1 MYGYCGTWSKSE
13 IWDKQKAHD
22 KCQTV
27 SPSSQVKTQESSFW
41 SGILKWA
48 FKTKICWLKYNRNKR
63 VCNQIPSF
71 FKRSFQVWF
80 FLTGLGSVQWFSVPF
95 WAVSNTIWV
104 GCIESTDKSLFTC
117 SVEVLPVSVH
127 THLLLPCSCSA
138 LQLLRTGWCQERHQ
152 FPGIQRGPPCAR
164 SICQIRQASIFP
176 SCTPFQQNRAC
187 KTEQT
192 ASKDLK
198 QLHNPSLHPSLT
210 LSP

>member
-1 MYGYCGTWSKSE
+1 MYGYGGTWSKSE

-27 SPSSQVKTQESSFW
+27 SPLSQVKTQESSFW

-80 FLTGLGSVQWFSVPF
+80 FLTGLDSVQWFSVPF

-104 GCIESTDKSLFTC
+104 GCIESTEKSLFTC
-117 SVEVLPVSVH
+117 SVEVLPVSVQH
-127 THLLLPCSCSA
+127 ICCCPAPAPHSSCFAQVDVRKGTSSPESREYHLVQGASV
-138 LQLLRTGWCQERHQ
+138 
-152 FPGIQRGPPCAR
+152 R
-164 SICQIRQASIFP
+164 SGRQASSLPVLLF
-176 SCTPFQQNRAC
+176 NRTEHVKQSRLQA
-187 KTEQT
+187 KT
-192 ASKDLK
+192 
-198 QLHNPSLHPSLT
+198 
-210 LSP
+210 